1 MQETKIWRRRLHVIS
16 HRVSAFLTSLW
27 EILIT
32 SCFTA
37 VTIYISFYSSLEFV
51 GKNGF
56 SLYFYIN
63 KPIH

>member
-37 VTIYISFYSSLEFV
+37 VTIILFIVGIRREKWIFFV
-51 GKNGF
+51 F
-56 SLYFYIN
+56 LYQ
-63 KPIH
+63 